1 MDSPLKLQGDY
12 FRSPCKMVPKDPS
25 FSPLRCTAS
34 MRPGR
39 AVPVPWLQ
47 APGKVRGGSVSP
59 SSLTWGVSG
68 AGRTITHGA
77 SPSLQRWPSPPPKNK
92 IKRDLSSSCDSSS
105 AARSSWASWGQGCWV
120 RAWTG
125 GSIFLALVLLFS
137 AAISLQPSAPV
148 PLSAKG
154 HFK

>member
-34 MRPGR
+34 VRPGR

-77 SPSLQRWPSPPPKNK
+77 SPSLQRWP
-92 IKRDLSSSCDSSS
+92 
-105 AARSSWASWGQGCWV
+105 
-120 RAWTG
+120 T
-125 GSIFLALVLLFS
+125 
-137 AAISLQPSAPV
+137 PS
-148 PLSAKG
+148 
-154 HFK
+154 FEEQN